1 MSSSYTVISR
11 IHRQVDA
18 CRAQLANER
27 GLLWWLDRALTH
39 DELGPHPDDLLELDA
54 MLEADAGKLREL
66 AHELE
71 MRRIEI
77 KRNALQYQLAAE

>member
-1 MSSSYTVISR
+1 MHSYTAIAR
-11 IHRQVDA
+11 IHDHVNS
-18 CRAQLANER
+18 CRRHIANER
-27 GLLWWLDRALTH
+27 GLLWWLDQALNRN
-39 DELGPHPDDLLELDA
+39 DLSPHPDDLLELDA